1 MRKDRTRAM
10 LKEVQA
16 TAALEAAKE
25 GPEGDASELWRQY
38 KRKHS
43 ARAKELLIL
52 EYLPLV
58 KYVAGRLAIGLPPSV
73 EMDDLI
79 GSGTLGLLAA
89 IERYDPSRDNKFS
102 TYAIAR
108 IRGAMLD
115 ELRSMDWIP
124 RSVRKKA
131 RQVEDAYTRL
141 ENRLRRPATDEE
153 VAKELS
159 ISVGEFFEMLDE
171 VRGTSLVSLDDNL
184 SPKDGGSTTR
194 IHDTVQDDKQID
206 PGAAIEV
213 EKMRDV
219 LENALDMLPERDRLV
234 IVLYYYEEL
243 TLKEIGQALGVSES
257 RVSQIHTKAILRLR
271 GRLRTERESL
281 LSAGNDGRAIQQ
293 SGSLCERIRRD
304 YARGVLGLLMLFF
317 ALFTA
322 SDLAALGILG
332 GEGHG
337 GLRIV
342 RVGPRAHAASDVGTG
357 SRAARAGT

>member
-1 MRKDRTRAM
+1 MRKERAKAM
-10 LKEVQA
+10 TKVIRNEEV
-16 TAALEAAKE
+16 EDAAKE
-25 GPEGDASELWRQY
+25 AAEKNTAELWRQY
-38 KRKHS
+38 KAKHS

-131 RQVEDAYTRL
+131 RQVEDAYCRL
-141 ENRLRRPATDEE
+141 ENRLKRPATDEE
-153 VAKELS
+153 VAGELS
-159 ISVGEFFEMLDE
+159 VSVGEFFEMLDE
-171 VRGTSLVSLDDNL
+171 VRGTALVSLDDTL
-184 SPKDGGSTTR
+184 SPKDGGSTTKV
-194 IHDTVQDDKQID
+194 HDTVQDERQID

-271 GRLRTERESL
+271 GRLRAEREAL
-281 LSAGNDGRAIQQ
+281 LTAGNDGKAIQQ
-293 SGSLCERIRRD
+293 AGSLCERIRRE
-304 YARGVLGLLMLFF
+304 YAKGVLGLLMLLL
-317 ALFTA
+317 ALFSW
-322 SDLAALGILG
+322 SDLAALGIIG
-332 GEGHG
+332 GDSHG
-337 GLRIV
+337 GPRFV
-342 RVGPRAHAASDVGTG
+342 RAKSHAHAAHAGGAGGHSP
-357 SRAARAGT
+357 RAGG

>member
-1 MRKDRTRAM
+1 MRKERGKAM
-10 LKEVQA
+10 TNERNPVVEDPAK
-16 TAALEAAKE
+16 EAAE
-25 GPEGDASELWRQY
+25 RNTSELWRQY
-38 KRKHS
+38 KGRHS

-131 RQVEDAYTRL
+131 RQLEDAYSRL
-141 ENRLRRPATDEE
+141 ENRLKRPATDEE
-153 VAKELS
+153 VATELS
-159 ISVGEFFEMLDE
+159 VSVGEFFEMLDE
-171 VRGTSLVSLDDNL
+171 VRGTALVSLDDNL
-184 SPKDGGSTTR
+184 SPKDGGSTTK
-194 IHDTVQDDKQID
+194 IHETVQDDRQID

-219 LENALDMLPERDRLV
+219 LENALDLLPERDRLV
-234 IVLYYYEEL
+234 IILYYYEEL

-271 GRLRTERESL
+271 GRLRAEREAL
-281 LSAGNDGRAIQQ
+281 LAAGNDGKAIQQ
-293 SGSLCERIRRD
+293 GGSLGDRMRRE
-304 YARGVLGLLMLFF
+304 YAKGVLGLLLLLL
-317 ALFTA
+317 ALF
-322 SDLAALGILG
+322 SWGDLAAFGIVG
-332 GEGHG
+332 RETHG
-337 GLRIV
+337 GLRLGRSGV
-342 RVGPRAHAASDVGTG
+342 HAHAPFAGGSAGRSPRA
-357 SRAARAGT
+357 AG

>member
-1 MRKDRTRAM
+1 MRKDRTRSM
-10 LKEVQA
+10 MKEIQA
-16 TAALEAAKE
+16 DEIDETSKE
-25 GPEGDASELWRQY
+25 SAESDTVELWRQF

-43 ARAKELLIL
+43 PRAKELLIL

-131 RQVEDAYTRL
+131 RQVEDAYSRL

-153 VAKELS
+153 VANELS
-159 ISVGEFFEMLDE
+159 ITLPEFFEMLDE

-184 SPKDGGSTTR
+184 SPKDGGSTTK
-194 IHDTVQDDKQID
+194 IHDTVPDEKQVD
-206 PGAAIEV
+206 PGASIEV
-213 EKMRDV
+213 EKMRSV

-271 GRLRTERESL
+271 GRLRAERESL
-281 LSAGNDGRAIQQ
+281 LAAGSDGRAIQQ
-293 SGSLCERIRRD
+293 SGSLGDRIRRE
-304 YARGVLGLLMLFF
+304 YAKGVLGLLMLLLAIFSM
-317 ALFTA
+317 
-322 SDLAALGILG
+322 SDLVTLSMFG
-332 GEGHG
+332 GGSHG
-337 GLRIV
+337 GSRIARHAV
-342 RVGPRAHAASDVGTG
+342 RAPGARGAGAGDY
-357 SRAARAGT
+357 AARSAT